1 MPRPASKRAKIVA
14 LLRATGDPLSMAEIA
29 RAASCSEVYAWGVL
43 RELGEQVEVAGRSR
57 TGAKLFRWSEG
68 AAGGDG
74 SDQGS
79 LRDPG
84 DESPPMLDDVVRV
97 VEARR
102 ISESEVE
109 LGLRRIGD
117 GALFR
122 ARVRARGG

>member
-43 RELGEQVEVAGRSR
+43 RELGEQVEVSGRSR
-57 TGAKLFRWSEG
+57 TGAKLFRWAE
-68 AAGGDG
+68 GGDG
-74 SDQGS
+74 AGGTAPGS
-79 LRDPG
+79 LPDPA

-102 ISESEVE
+102 ISETEVE

-117 GALFR
+117 GAMFR